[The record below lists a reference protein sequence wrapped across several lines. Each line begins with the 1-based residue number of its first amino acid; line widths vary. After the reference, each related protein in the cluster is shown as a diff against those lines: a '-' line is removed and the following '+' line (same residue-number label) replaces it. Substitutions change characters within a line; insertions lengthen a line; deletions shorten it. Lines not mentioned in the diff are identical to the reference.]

1 MISIL
6 MWLFFVANVVVL
18 AACIWA
24 ALSDALFTG
33 FWGTTGFAL
42 IGLSAAI
49 NLFKPFWM
57 RHAIDGPEVL
67 MLVGMAIVGVWLMAR
82 KAYWA
87 NKEREHG
94 SN

>member
-1 MISIL
+1 MIWVSV
-6 MWLFFVANVVVL
+6 FYAANVVVL
-18 AACIWA
+18 GACIWVT
-24 ALSDALFTG
+24 LSDAIATG
-33 FWGTTGFAL
+33 FWGTTGFVA
-42 IGLSAAI
+42 IGLAATG

-87 NKEREHG
+87 NKERQHG